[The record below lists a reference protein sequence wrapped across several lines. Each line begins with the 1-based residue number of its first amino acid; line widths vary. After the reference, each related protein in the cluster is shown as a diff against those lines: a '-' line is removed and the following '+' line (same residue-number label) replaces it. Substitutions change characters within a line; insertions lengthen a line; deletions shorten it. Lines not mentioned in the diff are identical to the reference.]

1 MSSNLSYSDVDSQL
15 GIQSQEPQDV
25 GILVN
30 SGISIICYKSQ
41 SVIQHIILVSYY
53 VPGTGLGGEED
64 WDLCFILSWP
74 LNIGEILGKTL
85 PAMDGNSRLCEV

>member
-53 VPGTGLGGEED
+53 VPGTVLGGEED
-64 WDLCFILSWP
+64 WDLSWP
-74 LNIGEILGKTL
+74 LNIWEILGKIL
-85 PAMDGNSRLCEV
+85 PSMDGNSCLCKV

>member
-1 MSSNLSYSDVDSQL
+1 MLVFGFVVLVWFLVLLDELNLSYSDVDSQL

-53 VPGTGLGGEED
+53 VPGTVLGGEED
-64 WDLCFILSWP
+64 
-74 LNIGEILGKTL
+74 
-85 PAMDGNSRLCEV
+85 

>member
-53 VPGTGLGGEED
+53 VPGTVLGGEED
-64 WDLCFILSWP
+64 
-74 LNIGEILGKTL
+74 
-85 PAMDGNSRLCEV
+85 